1 MFDTFCP
8 SFPPPFNGNFP
19 SLWQSH
25 INYDSCMHNIPAC
38 LMRAAKFTFARCF
51 CIRYYEAEYSVYPI
65 VHRWP
70 RLVNA
75 GPSIIASSF
84 AFIESCANFQNG
96 VKQPRATSFIS
107 SRNLHRYRPLIASS
121 CAAPLHR
128 IKFAISRDLLIRF
141 LPCPLSLLS
150 LSSSLSILGWKTFKE
165 NGSRRVKFDSEQTLE
180 RGSRAI

>member
-1 MFDTFCP
+1 
-8 SFPPPFNGNFP
+8 
-19 SLWQSH
+19 
-25 INYDSCMHNIPAC
+25 MHNIPAC

-128 IKFAISRDLLIRF
+128 IKFAISRDLLTRF
-141 LPCPLSLLS
+141 LPYSPPLSPSFPFLPAYRFWDGKRLRKTD
-150 LSSSLSILGWKTFKE
+150 LEGLNSIRSKH
-165 NGSRRVKFDSEQTLE
+165 SRED
-180 RGSRAI
+180 RAQFNRARLPTIYPRYL

>member
-121 CAAPLHR
+121 CPPSTPTIELNSR
-128 IKFAISRDLLIRF
+128 YLAIFSPVFSPIL
-141 LPCPLSLLS
+141 LLS
-150 LSSSLSILGWKTFKE
+150 LPPFPFSQLIDFGME
-165 NGSRRVKFDSEQTLE
+165 NV
-180 RGSRAI
+180 

>member
-1 MFDTFCP
+1 
-8 SFPPPFNGNFP
+8 
-19 SLWQSH
+19 
-25 INYDSCMHNIPAC
+25 MHNIPAC

-84 AFIESCANFQNG
+84 VFIESCANFQNG

-128 IKFAISRDLLIRF
+128 IKFAISRDLLTRF
-141 LPCPLSLLS
+141 LPYSPPLSPSFPFLPAYRFWDGKRLRKTD
-150 LSSSLSILGWKTFKE
+150 LEGLNSIRSKH
-165 NGSRRVKFDSEQTLE
+165 SRED
-180 RGSRAI
+180 RAQFNRARLPTIYPRYL

>member
-1 MFDTFCP
+1 
-8 SFPPPFNGNFP
+8 
-19 SLWQSH
+19 
-25 INYDSCMHNIPAC
+25 MHNIPAC

-84 AFIESCANFQNG
+84 VFIESCANFQNG

-121 CAAPLHR
+121 CPPSTPTIELNSR
-128 IKFAISRDLLIRF
+128 YLAIFSSVFSPVLSPSFPF
-141 LPCPLSLLS
+141 LPVYRFWDGKRLRKTDLEGLN
-150 LSSSLSILGWKTFKE
+150 SIRSKH
-165 NGSRRVKFDSEQTLE
+165 SRED
-180 RGSRAI
+180 RAQFNRARLPTIYPRYL